1 MMPKEIWKNIP
12 GEEAYQVSNTG
23 KVRSKMVVSSKKR
36 NVQDHYH
43 ELKPRAVGHGYL
55 GVTIH
60 GKNRKVHRLVAEAF
74 IPNPYSLPVVRHK
87 DDIKSNNHVD
97 NLCWGTQRDNIH
109 DSIRNGRF
117 VGDPTRA
124 IESTRLPILAINID
138 TSETL
143 KFNGVNDAARC
154 LNLSPGHISEVLH
167 GKLRRTGRWVFER
180 I

>member
-1 MMPKEIWKNIP
+1 MPKEIWKNIP

-43 ELKPRAVGHGYL
+43 ELKPRAVGRGYL

-74 IPNPYSLPVVRHK
+74 IPNPNSLPVVRHK

-97 NLCWGTQRDNIH
+97 NLCWGH
-109 DSIRNGRF
+109 A
-117 VGDPTRA
+117 TR
-124 IESTRLPILAINID
+124 
-138 TSETL
+138 
-143 KFNGVNDAARC
+143 
-154 LNLSPGHISEVLH
+154 
-167 GKLRRTGRWVFER
+167 
-180 I
+180 